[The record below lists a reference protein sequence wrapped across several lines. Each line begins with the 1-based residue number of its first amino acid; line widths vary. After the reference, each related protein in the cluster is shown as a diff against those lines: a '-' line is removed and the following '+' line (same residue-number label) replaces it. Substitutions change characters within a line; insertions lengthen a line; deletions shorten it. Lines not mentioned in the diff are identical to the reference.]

1 MRKILLAALMVL
13 SGVASGSDKMT
24 EKNKKWLLS
33 QPGVSSIGCNSYE
46 DSSYSFTGR
55 DGFYIKESSFKKQKL
70 FDNSNLIC
78 DLWSDLDDKKKPT
91 LYVIEESK
99 IDGVKVKIFQSGG
112 SGTVGD
118 DYSDKSSWQ
127 VGCKTDVMTDEYNC
141 YVYQK
146 DIYIIRDKNGYRIAI
161 GTDHFPN
168 TKSYIRIDGNQP
180 IESGSDGVFSI
191 DDSQKIISSLSSK
204 SKVITR
210 FTKWPYERPI
220 DGEISMSKFD
230 VSKKVLDIIFED
242 HK

>member
-78 DLWSDLDDKKKPT
+78 DLWSDLDDNKKPT

-127 VGCKTDVMTDEYNC
+127 VGCKTDAMTDEYNC

-146 DIYIIRDKNGYRIAI
+146 DIYIIRDKNGYRVAI

-180 IESGSDGVFSI
+180 IESGNDGVFSI

-220 DGEISMSKFD
+220 DGEIGMSKFD